1 MPTKPK
7 NIKSSSK
14 TVTKATKAPAVK
26 NPAKKSPSKKVAVVE
41 TVIEDAAVVENTPVF
56 VEVPTAPTESQEV
69 AVQADVVQ
77 TTASVNTDTL
87 GGTIVE
93 VQTELPF
100 VEATPT
106 PTPAIEV
113 DCGNECTCST
123 TEVASKKDY
132 TKIILIVVCVI
143 VVITLIL
150 SGIFG

>member
-7 NIKSSSK
+7 NTKSSSK
-14 TVTKATKAPAVK
+14 TVAKAKTPAAK
-26 NPAKKSPSKKVAVVE
+26 KSTKKSPSKKVAVVE
-41 TVIEDAAVVENTPVF
+41 TVAAIENAPIFAEAL
-56 VEVPTAPTESQEV
+56 TAPTGSQEV
-69 AVQADVVQ
+69 AVIADATQ
-77 TTASVNTDTL
+77 TAASVNTDTV

-123 TEVASKKDY
+123 TEAAPKKKDH
-132 TKIILIVVCVI
+132 TKIILIVAGVI
-143 VVITLIL
+143 VAIACVL